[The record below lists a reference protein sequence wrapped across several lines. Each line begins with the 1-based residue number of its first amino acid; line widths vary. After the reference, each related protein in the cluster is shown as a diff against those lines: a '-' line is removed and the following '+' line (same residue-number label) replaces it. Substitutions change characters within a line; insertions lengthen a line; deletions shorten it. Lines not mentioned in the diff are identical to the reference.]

1 MYKHRRC
8 SCLKKASIYSICLVC
23 CWLVGGGM
31 GGVTAKQFGT
41 NAAWQH
47 LRPLQWA
54 EITFQKAPPSPP
66 GAAATG
72 WTLFV
77 LPPHAAGFR
86 GGEGQRCEE
95 GREGFEWKWGF
106 PASQCFQAPTL
117 LLGLCR
123 LNTTWTWPQAE
134 KYCCKACYFLFT
146 CFLSFESPYFS
157 SRVLGVMLAVNILT
171 VQRVA
176 SVYIQL
182 KPGTCADLNKL
193 SNNMSMEFS
202 HQYFYH

>member
-23 CWLVGGGM
+23 CWLVEGW
-31 GGVTAKQFGT
+31 VAAKQFGT

-77 LPPHAAGFR
+77 FPPHAAGFK

-106 PASQCFQAPTL
+106 PASQCFQAPSR
-117 LLGLCR
+117 LLGLCW
-123 LNTTWTWPQAE
+123 LNTMWTWPQAE
-134 KYCCKACYFLFT
+134 KYCCKACFFCLPVFFLLNHLI
-146 CFLSFESPYFS
+146 FLP
-157 SRVLGVMLAVNILT
+157 
-171 VQRVA
+171 
-176 SVYIQL
+176 
-182 KPGTCADLNKL
+182 
-193 SNNMSMEFS
+193 EF
-202 HQYFYH
+202 